1 DVGGTVPYAYFANKE
16 ALFLAAVDE
25 DAVAVIHEALSGAFD
40 DPDKLDWQDMLLVSL
55 LDAVD
60 RHPLARRLLAG
71 LEPEVTPR
79 VLHVPALEELRKA
92 TAERL
97 ATDQVAGIVRPDV
110 DPTTM
115 AEGMVAIVM
124 SLPMSVVQLGLDP
137 AGPSAVRAPDHHRGL
152 GAVLVAAGR
161 LLGRRHEG
169 RHERVRVHDRA
180 PDLRHEEGGHE
191 EPPVGQLEDPRR
203 PLPVGA
209 ADDDAGPDEL
219 VDHRRVGAEAAGV
232 ALGDRPVAVGRG
244 GPGARADIDLLL

>member
-1 DVGGTVPYAYFANKE
+1 MAPTSAPPPRTKGEQTRRDILRAAVARFGRDGYRATSVADIAREAGVGGTVPYAYFANKE

-25 DAVAVIHEALSGAFD
+25 DAAAVIHEALSGAFD
-40 DPDKLDWQDMLLVSL
+40 DPDPLDWQDMLLVSL

-124 SLPMSVVQLGLDP
+124 SLLMSVVQLGLDATSPYAASVAAVLESALKQPP
-137 AGPSAVRAPDHHRGL
+137 AGG
-152 GAVLVAAGR
+152 
-161 LLGRRHEG
+161 
-169 RHERVRVHDRA
+169 
-180 PDLRHEEGGHE
+180 
-191 EPPVGQLEDPRR
+191 
-203 PLPVGA
+203 
-209 ADDDAGPDEL
+209 
-219 VDHRRVGAEAAGV
+219 
-232 ALGDRPVAVGRG
+232 
-244 GPGARADIDLLL
+244 